1 MTMKNKR
8 LSLSSSDLP
17 DFIVWEP
24 GLELTVNQPYL
35 VGGMVI
41 LLELLAGDKRT
52 GTDADGSPWESIL
65 PAHYGHILDTTG
77 GDGEELD
84 VYIKSENCD
93 WSADVHIIDQLN
105 LQTGNW
111 DEHKIMLGFPTVQ
124 EAEETYIKA
133 FSDEKGTARLAATST
148 LNLDQFLG
156 WVYCGDTQSAIAT
169 QIVAGMTVRSTNA
182 TAAIGDVAVKPTL
195 PPIVGR
201 FGAVPVP
208 MGNAQAL
215 TVVDES
221 TAENLR
227 YSVYLFGD
235 LNVDSKL
242 RPVCNDLVR
251 LLKALP
257 ENAQVDFYIASRGGD
272 LLEAMRIASAIRLS
286 KANVFTHAVGPV
298 CSAAV
303 VIWAEGHDR
312 RIGDC
317 AFFMQHMSS
326 HGQFGKSTEILQRS
340 MTIVNYVRTTV
351 LRRQLEIGLWTEQEI
366 SDLVDKAR
374 DLYISADIARRR
386 TEK

>member
-1 MTMKNKR
+1 MNMKKKR
-8 LSLSSSDLP
+8 LSLSSADLP

-24 GLELTVNQPYL
+24 GMEFVVDQPYL
-35 VGGMVI
+35 LGGVTLI
-41 LLELLAGDKRT
+41 LELLAGDKRT

-65 PAHYGHILDTTG
+65 PAHYGHILDTRG

-84 VYIKSENCD
+84 IYINAENPD
-93 WSADVHIIDQLN
+93 WSGDVYIIDQLN
-105 LQTGNW
+105 LQSGSW
-111 DEHKIMLGFPTVQ
+111 DEHKIMLAFPSVQ
-124 EAEETYIKA
+124 EAESTYVKA
-133 FSDEKGTARLAATST
+133 FSDEKGVARLAACTT
-148 LNLDQFLG
+148 LTLDDFLA
-156 WVYCGDTQSAIAT
+156 WVYCGDTQSAIAP
-169 QIVAGMTVRSTNA
+169 QNFEKEVRT
-182 TAAIGDVAVKPTL
+182 TAATQALGDAVVKTPT
-195 PPIVGR
+195 PIIPGR
-201 FGAVPVP
+201 FGGIPVQL
-208 MGNAQAL
+208 GNAQAL
-215 TVVDES
+215 TIIDES

-235 LNVDSKL
+235 LDVGSRL

-257 ENAQVDFYIASRGGD
+257 ENAQVDFYISSRGGD

-286 KANVFTHAVGPV
+286 RANVFTHAVGPV

-340 MTIVNYVRTTV
+340 MTIVNYVRSVV
-351 LRRQLEIGLWTEQEI
+351 LRRQMEIGLWTEQEV
-366 SDLVDKAR
+366 SDLVDKSR
-374 DLYISADIARRR
+374 DLYISADIARQR